1 MLFYESGSF
10 PNAIIKEYSDM
21 SLHHS
26 NLCVPVTVE
35 NSPGYNSWPM
45 LQADSRRLVC
55 LYSRGKGH
63 TIVTGDRNLYA
74 RISRDG
80 GKSWE
85 AEITVSALPEYSEIP
100 IGKGVDSQGRIL
112 FWVRCGT
119 PQPPHFEHVL
129 YRLDEDETFRVIAQP
144 HLQPVPMQITDLFF
158 VPTVG
163 LTALWFAT
171 DYQNHG
177 DDSWGMLISRDD
189 GVSWEQRTIEDGLP
203 LSELPTEPAAVYV
216 GDGKILAVARTENR
230 SGGAMQRQWQLE
242 SSDCGK
248 SWTRRR
254 TNIGD
259 VCLSTPTLIFDPS
272 TGTVSNYYY
281 QRGEGRLLCRTTGV
295 EAVWQQPEAW
305 PEPEVVAMGSTE
317 FADAGNTNATVS
329 GAQHLIAYYT
339 GVAPQTNI
347 VIIARH
353 APPPRK

>member
-1 MLFYESGSF
+1 
-10 PNAIIKEYSDM
+10 
-21 SLHHS
+21 
-26 NLCVPVTVE
+26 
-35 NSPGYNSWPM
+35 
-45 LQADSRRLVC
+45 
-55 LYSRGKGH
+55 
-63 TIVTGDRNLYA
+63 
-74 RISRDG
+74 
-80 GKSWE
+80 
-85 AEITVSALPEYSEIP
+85 
-100 IGKGVDSQGRIL
+100 
-112 FWVRCGT
+112 
-119 PQPPHFEHVL
+119 
-129 YRLDEDETFRVIAQP
+129 
-144 HLQPVPMQITDLFF
+144 
-158 VPTVG
+158 
-163 LTALWFAT
+163 
-171 DYQNHG
+171 
-177 DDSWGMLISRDD
+177 
-189 GVSWEQRTIEDGLP
+189 
-203 LSELPTEPAAVYV
+203 
-216 GDGKILAVARTENR
+216 
-230 SGGAMQRQWQLE
+230 MQRQWQLE

-317 FADAGNTNATVS
+317 FADAGNTNATAA